1 MLIEL
6 QSTTEKHAEHCN
18 CKILILNTETGREN
32 NTAMVYSEKRAISSV
47 ETGKYESAAQWYQQ
61 TQVDRTLLYSLPTV
75 HSGISSHKWT
85 GLCCTPCP
93 LSTLHRLLSRICLQH
108 SCINFTIFM
117 HSSIH
122 PCCFQLIHDIIH
134 SFISYP

>member
-47 ETGKYESAAQWYQQ
+47 ETGKYESAW
-61 TQVDRTLLYSLPTV
+61 
-75 HSGISSHKWT
+75 HSGISRHKWT

-93 LSTLHRLLSRICLQH
+93 LSTVVSAATSGQDSAVLPAHCPRYTDCCLEFACSIH
-108 SCINFTIFM
+108 ALISPYSCIHQF
-117 HSSIH
+117 IH
-122 PCCFQLIHDIIH
+122 VHDIIH